1 MAGNENQIIF
11 PGVVIDNKD
20 PMVLGRL
27 RVRPEVKDYQGV
39 ISTIPN
45 WDEEVDPW
53 TQRDPFVFLPLLPFY
68 INQTPEK
75 NELVNIIYQDK
86 SFDNL
91 NQYYIQGPF
100 SSPQTTNYEYFESAK
115 KFTAAGS
122 KIKQSLSLK
131 NQKGEY
137 RNIKSFG
144 IFPEPGDNSLLGR
157 GTADVIV
164 KKNELLLRAGKT
176 NSIFDVNKFPI
187 ENEKRAFL
195 HLSDYSTKSE
205 NGEEKEDQIVSVE
218 TKPIRKVID
227 WDIINPDNAM
237 DAFTGTIYLYNVPYN
252 ITSTSNVSL
261 ESKDFSV
268 VSNVSQI
275 VGAPE
280 YYIQFIGKTL
290 KETYTL
296 INDFIKGVNE
306 GTINI
311 SGYTIHNVYD
321 QFPFYFRPTLN
332 TYDKLINLTGATPTE
347 IDNITKISNKVK
359 LNAND
364 TQTGYNLVWDYNKTS
379 RPIKINKTT
388 FIPILYSTSPI
399 TYSTMGAEKVF
410 ILSHGTEIPSK
421 GKIDLSSTLYGIK
434 EDKYT
439 KEIIPKTDP
448 MVRGDELMKLINL
461 IVKFLISHVHPFH
474 GLSPVPVGRDGT
486 RTSEILEQLLNAP
499 NTILNQNIRIN

>member
-1 MAGNENQIIF
+1 
-11 PGVVIDNKD
+11 
-20 PMVLGRL
+20 
-27 RVRPEVKDYQGV
+27 
-39 ISTIPN
+39 
-45 WDEEVDPW
+45 
-53 TQRDPFVFLPLLPFY
+53 
-68 INQTPEK
+68 
-75 NELVNIIYQDK
+75 
-86 SFDNL
+86 
-91 NQYYIQGPF
+91 
-100 SSPQTTNYEYFESAK
+100 
-115 KFTAAGS
+115 
-122 KIKQSLSLK
+122 
-131 NQKGEY
+131 
-137 RNIKSFG
+137 
-144 IFPEPGDNSLLGR
+144 LLGR

-187 ENEKRAFL
+187 ENEKRSFL

-306 GTINI
+306 GSINI

-388 FIPILYSTSPI
+388 FIPILYST
-399 TYSTMGAEKVF
+399 
-410 ILSHGTEIPSK
+410 
-421 GKIDLSSTLYGIK
+421 
-434 EDKYT
+434 
-439 KEIIPKTDP
+439 
-448 MVRGDELMKLINL
+448 
-461 IVKFLISHVHPFH
+461 
-474 GLSPVPVGRDGT
+474 
-486 RTSEILEQLLNAP
+486 
-499 NTILNQNIRIN
+499 